1 MRWFE
6 TEGAVLRYDIR
17 HGTGPYLVL
26 LHEMGGSIESW
37 DRVLPHLSADQG
49 VILPEM
55 RGMGQSQKISRTSS
69 FAQIATDV
77 AALLDHLGI
86 DGPVILAGCAVGGAV
101 ALRFALDY
109 PQRCLG
115 VVPLDPA
122 LNVADGGHAAVLA
135 LADRMAAAGMGPMEP
150 ILLDRTYPER
160 YRRRHPGHFA
170 AVRGRWYANDP
181 VSFAHFFRML
191 AASDLRDELGDLRCP
206 VWYGSGQYDVLRP
219 PEYVRDL
226 AERTPGARVC
236 DLDAGH
242 HVADHAPQEVAQ
254 MLTELVSEVSAA
266 HRG

>member
-1 MRWFE
+1 M
-6 TEGAVLRYDIR
+6 
-17 HGTGPYLVL
+17 
-26 LHEMGGSIESW
+26 
-37 DRVLPHLSADQG
+37 
-49 VILPEM
+49 
-55 RGMGQSQKISRTSS
+55 
-69 FAQIATDV
+69 
-77 AALLDHLGI
+77 
-86 DGPVILAGCAVGGAV
+86 
-101 ALRFALDY
+101 
-109 PQRCLG
+109 
-115 VVPLDPA
+115 
-122 LNVADGGHAAVLA
+122 NVADGSRAAVLA
-135 LADRMAAAGMGPMEP
+135 LADRMAAAGMGPMES

-160 YRRRHPGHFA
+160 YRQRHPGHFA

-266 HRG
+266 AVLSDLSTAAARRRTGMSTISPSSETALSPAAITRRAQSTSASVGRSAMRTAATCAW